1 MHLNP
6 LIYNL
11 GRCDLFAGIP
21 VGQLEDIFSKVK
33 HRIRR
38 FLPGELIE
46 EQGSSCE
53 EMLVLLLGEVKAQMQ
68 DFSGK
73 VVQIERIKAPSI
85 LASGFIFAKD
95 RKLPVDIVAI
105 DHVTILYME
114 KTGIISICGNNERF
128 LVNLLGDMGN
138 RLTTLAEKVWL
149 LSLNTISQKLAH
161 FLLKKASENGPEFEL
176 KITREELADAFGVAR
191 PSLSRVFGEFAS
203 EGIIGQD
210 GKKIRVLDEDAL
222 KRIVGEPADL

>member
-1 MHLNP
+1 MNP

-11 GRCDLFAGIP
+11 GRCNLFAGIP
-21 VGQLEDIFSKVK
+21 VGQLEEIFSKVK
-33 HRIRR
+33 HRICK
-38 FLPGELIE
+38 FLPGELIQ

-73 VVQIERIKAPSI
+73 IIQIERIKAPSI
-85 LASGFIFAKD
+85 LASGFIFASYS
-95 RKLPVDIVAI
+95 RLPVEIVAI
-105 DHVTILYME
+105 DHVTILYMDR
-114 KTGIISICGNNERF
+114 TGIISICGNNERF
-128 LVNLLGDMGN
+128 LVNLLGDMGD

-176 KITREELADAFGVAR
+176 KITREELADAFSVAR
-191 PSLSRVFGEFAS
+191 PSLSRVFGEFTS
-203 EGIIGQD
+203 GGIISQD
-210 GKKIRVLDEDAL
+210 GKKIKILDENTL
-222 KRIVGEPADL
+222 KRIMGEPADL

>member
-1 MHLNP
+1 MNP

-11 GRCDLFAGIP
+11 GRCNLFAGIP
-21 VGQLEDIFSKVK
+21 VGQLEEIFSKVK
-33 HRIRR
+33 HRICK
-38 FLPGELIE
+38 FLPGELIQ

-73 VVQIERIKAPSI
+73 IVQIERIKAPSI
-85 LASGFIFAKD
+85 LASSFIFASYS
-95 RKLPVDIVAI
+95 RLPVDIVAI
-105 DHVTILYME
+105 DHVTILYMDR
-114 KTGIISICGNNERF
+114 TGIISICGNNERF
-128 LVNLLGDMGN
+128 LVNLLGDMGD

-176 KITREELADAFGVAR
+176 KITREELADAFSVAR
-191 PSLSRVFGEFAS
+191 PSLSRVFGEFTS
-203 EGIIGQD
+203 GGIISQD
-210 GKKIRVLDEDAL
+210 GKKIKILDENTL
-222 KRIVGEPADL
+222 KRIMGEPADL